1 MSNSGFGNIAPF
13 DDVFKDFFGKSTFSR
28 SQTIYRVMTH
38 DLKENVLTVLY
49 QGYLSVCNANAAR
62 DIFRT
67 FTEEEM
73 RQTVGFTFNAAG
85 VYVDSVQQPIN

>member
-1 MSNSGFGNIAPF
+1 MSNSGFGNISPF
-13 DDVFKDFFGKSTFSR
+13 DDVFKDFFGKLPVSR
-28 SQTIYRVMTH
+28 SRTIYRVMTH
-38 DLKENVLTVLY
+38 DLKENVMTVLH

-67 FTEEEM
+67 FTEEDM
-73 RQTVGFTFNAAG
+73 QKTVGFTFNAAS